1 MKLNELIHEVFA
13 AGQYDPNIFKAIFI
27 VGASE
32 ASKSYMIDQLALTSY
47 GLKLV
52 DNDVAFTDV
61 LKKITDTLNLAHIND
76 AVDVIGPVSKKVKD
90 ITYRSLDRY
99 VEGRMGLIIS
109 GTASDI
115 STIKKH
121 YSQLEEVGYDQYVI
135 FVNTNLETTLKL
147 NNANAEQSIPED
159 IAVIKWHRHSNNWGK
174 LFSVFGNEY
183 GGIDNSEGLDITE
196 NIQNAQITVTRWI
209 NAPLTYVAKLWIQ
222 EMVRGKK
229 IIRVSKELFIG
240 FSPL

>member
-13 AGQYDPNIFKAIFI
+13 VSQYDPNIFKAIFI

-52 DNDVAFTDV
+52 DTDAAFTDV

-76 AVDVIGPVSKKVKD
+76 AVEVIGPVSKKVKD

-121 YSQLEEVGYDQYVI
+121 YSQLKEVGYDQYVI

-147 NNANAEQSIPED
+147 NIANAAQSIPVD
-159 IAVIKWHRHSNNWGK
+159 IATITWHRHSSQLGM
-174 LFSVFGNEY
+174 LFSVFGI
-183 GGIDNSEGLDITE
+183 GHVKIIDNSEGVDITK
-196 NIQNAQITVTRWI
+196 NIQSAQITITKWI
-209 NAPLTYVAKLWIQ
+209 NAPLSYVARLWIQ

-229 IIRVSKELFIG
+229 IIKDVK
-240 FSPL
+240 

>member
-32 ASKSYMIDQLALTSY
+32 VSKSYMIDQLALTSY

-52 DNDVAFTDV
+52 DTDAAFTDV

-76 AVDVIGPVSKKVKD
+76 AVDFIGPVSKKVKD
-90 ITYRSLDRY
+90 TTYRSLDRY

-121 YSQLEEVGYDQYVI
+121 YSQLKEVGYDQYVI

-147 NNANAEQSIPED
+147 NIANAAQSIPED
-159 IAVIKWHRHSNNWGK
+159 IATIKWHRHSSQMGM
-174 LFSVFGNEY
+174 LFSVFGNKY
-183 GGIDNSEGLDITE
+183 GIIDNSEGVDITK
-196 NIQNAQITVTRWI
+196 NIQSAQITITRWI
-209 NAPLTYVAKLWIQ
+209 NAPLTYVAKLWVQ

-229 IIRVSKELFIG
+229 IIKDVK
-240 FSPL
+240 

>member
-13 AGQYDPNIFKAIFI
+13 AGRYDPNIFKAIFI

-52 DNDVAFTDV
+52 DTDAAFTDV

-76 AVDVIGPVSKKVKD
+76 AVEVIGPVSKKIKD

-121 YSQLEEVGYDQYVI
+121 YSQLKEVGYDQYVI

-147 NNANAEQSIPED
+147 NISNEALTIPED
-159 IAVIKWHRHSNNWGK
+159 IATIKWHRHSSQMGM
-174 LFSVFGNEY
+174 LFSVFGNKY
-183 GGIDNSEGLDITE
+183 GIIDNSEGVDITK
-196 NIQNAQITVTRWI
+196 NIQSAQITITRWI
-209 NAPLTYVAKLWIQ
+209 NAPLTYVAKLWVQ

-229 IIRVSKELFIG
+229 IIKDVK
-240 FSPL
+240 

>member
-13 AGQYDPNIFKAIFI
+13 AGRYDPNIFKAIFI

-52 DNDVAFTDV
+52 DTDAAFTDV

-76 AVDVIGPVSKKVKD
+76 AVDFIGPVSKKVKD
-90 ITYRSLDRY
+90 TTYRSLDRY

-121 YSQLEEVGYDQYVI
+121 YSQLKEVGYDQYVI

-147 NNANAEQSIPED
+147 NISNEALTIPED
-159 IAVIKWHRHSNNWGK
+159 IATIKWHRHSSQMGM
-174 LFSVFGNEY
+174 LFSVFGNKY
-183 GGIDNSEGLDITE
+183 GIIDNSEGVDITK
-196 NIQNAQITVTRWI
+196 NIQSAQITITRWI
-209 NAPLTYVAKLWIQ
+209 NAPLTYVAKLWVQ

-229 IIRVSKELFIG
+229 IIKDVK
-240 FSPL
+240 

>member
-1 MKLNELIHEVFA
+1 MIMKLNELIHEVFA

-52 DNDVAFTDV
+52 DTDAAFTDV

-76 AVDVIGPVSKKVKD
+76 AVDFIGPVSKKVKD

-121 YSQLEEVGYDQYVI
+121 YSQLKEVGYDQYVI

-147 NNANAEQSIPED
+147 NIANKALTIPED
-159 IAVIKWHRHSNNWGK
+159 IATIKWHRHSSQLGM
-174 LFSVFGNEY
+174 LFSVFGNKY
-183 GGIDNSEGLDITE
+183 GIIDNSEGVDITK
-196 NIQNAQITVTRWI
+196 NIQSAQITITRWI
-209 NAPLTYVAKLWIQ
+209 NAPLTYVAKLWVQ

-229 IIRVSKELFIG
+229 IIKDVK
-240 FSPL
+240 

>member
-1 MKLNELIHEVFA
+1 MKLNELIQEVFA
-13 AGQYDPNIFKAIFI
+13 GSRYGPNVFKAIFI

-32 ASKSYMIDQLALTSY
+32 ASKSYMIDKLALTSY

-52 DNDVAFTDV
+52 DSDAACTDV
-61 LKKITDTLNLAHIND
+61 LKKITDTVNLAHINV

-99 VEGRMGLIIS
+99 VEGRTGLIIS

-121 YSQLEEVGYDQYVI
+121 YTQLKEVGYDQYVI

-147 NNANAEQSIPED
+147 NIANAAQSIPED
-159 IAVIKWHRHSNNWGK
+159 IASIKWLRHSSQMGM

-183 GGIDNSEGLDITE
+183 GIIDNSEGVDITK
-196 NIQNAQITVTRWI
+196 NIQNAQITVARWI

-229 IIRVSKELFIG
+229 MIMVNKQLFIG

>member
-52 DNDVAFTDV
+52 DTDAAFTDV

-76 AVDVIGPVSKKVKD
+76 AVDFIGPVSKKVKD
-90 ITYRSLDRY
+90 TTYRSLDRY

-121 YSQLEEVGYDQYVI
+121 YSQLKEVGYDQYVI

-147 NNANAEQSIPED
+147 NISNEALTIPED
-159 IAVIKWHRHSNNWGK
+159 IATIKWHRHSSQMGM
-174 LFSVFGNEY
+174 LFSVFGNKY
-183 GGIDNSEGLDITE
+183 GIIDNSEGVDITK
-196 NIQNAQITVTRWI
+196 NIQSAQITITRWI
-209 NAPLTYVAKLWIQ
+209 NAPLTYVAKLWVQ

-229 IIRVSKELFIG
+229 IIKDVK
-240 FSPL
+240 

>member
-1 MKLNELIHEVFA
+1 MIMKLNELIHEVFA
-13 AGQYDPNIFKAIFI
+13 AGRYDPNIFKAIFI

-52 DNDVAFTDV
+52 DTDAAFTDV

-76 AVDVIGPVSKKVKD
+76 AVEVIGPFSKKVKD

-121 YSQLEEVGYDQYVI
+121 YSQLKEVGYDQYVI

-147 NNANAEQSIPED
+147 NISNEALTIPED
-159 IAVIKWHRHSNNWGK
+159 IATIKWHRHSSQMGM
-174 LFSVFGNEY
+174 LFSVFGNKY
-183 GGIDNSEGLDITE
+183 GIIDNSEGVDITK
-196 NIQNAQITVTRWI
+196 NIQSAQITITRWI
-209 NAPLTYVAKLWIQ
+209 NAPLTYVAKLWVQ

-229 IIRVSKELFIG
+229 IIKDVK
-240 FSPL
+240 

>member
-1 MKLNELIHEVFA
+1 MIMKLNELIHEVFA
-13 AGQYDPNIFKAIFI
+13 AGRYDPNIFKAIFI

-32 ASKSYMIDQLALTSY
+32 VSKSYMIDQLALTSY

-52 DNDVAFTDV
+52 DTDAAFTDV

-76 AVDVIGPVSKKVKD
+76 AVEFIGPVSKKVKD

-121 YSQLEEVGYDQYVI
+121 YSQLKEVGYDQYVI

-147 NNANAEQSIPED
+147 NIANKALTIPED
-159 IAVIKWHRHSNNWGK
+159 IATIKWHQHSNNWGK
-174 LFSVFGNEY
+174 LFSVFGNKY
-183 GGIDNSEGLDITE
+183 GIIDNSEGVDITK
-196 NIQNAQITVTRWI
+196 NIQSAQITITRWI
-209 NAPLTYVAKLWIQ
+209 NAPLTYVAKLWVQ

-229 IIRVSKELFIG
+229 IIKDVK
-240 FSPL
+240 

>member
-1 MKLNELIHEVFA
+1 MKLNELIQEVFA
-13 AGQYDPNIFKAIFI
+13 DGRYDPNIFKAIFL
-27 VGASE
+27 VGASD
-32 ASKSYMIDQLALTSY
+32 ASKSYMIDKLALISY

-52 DNDVAFTDV
+52 ETDAVFTYV
-61 LKKITDTLNLAHIND
+61 LKKITDTLNLAHIYD
-76 AVDVIGPVSKKVKD
+76 TVGVRDPVNKKVKD
-90 ITYRSLDRY
+90 ITYRSLDKY
-99 VEGRMGLIIS
+99 VEGRTGLIIS

-121 YSQLEEVGYDQYVI
+121 YTQLKEVGYDQYVI

-147 NNANAEQSIPED
+147 NIANALSIPED
-159 IAVIKWHRHSNNWGK
+159 IATIKWHRHSSQMGM

-183 GGIDNSEGLDITE
+183 CGIDNSEGVDITK

-229 IIRVSKELFIG
+229 MIRVNKQLFIG

>member
-13 AGQYDPNIFKAIFI
+13 TGQYDPNIFKAIFI

-32 ASKSYMIDQLALTSY
+32 ASKSYMIDKLALTSY

-52 DNDVAFTDV
+52 DTDAAFTDV

-121 YSQLEEVGYDQYVI
+121 YSQLKEVGYDQYVI

-147 NNANAEQSIPED
+147 NISNKALTIPED
-159 IAVIKWHRHSNNWGK
+159 IATIKWHRHSSQMGM
-174 LFSVFGNEY
+174 LFSVFGNKY
-183 GGIDNSEGLDITE
+183 GIIDNSEGVDITE
-196 NIQNAQITVTRWI
+196 NIQSAQITITRWI
-209 NAPLTYVAKLWIQ
+209 NAPLTYVAKLWVQ

-229 IIRVSKELFIG
+229 IIKDVK
-240 FSPL
+240 

>member
-1 MKLNELIHEVFA
+1 MKLNELIQEVFA
-13 AGQYDPNIFKAIFI
+13 DGRYDPNIFKAIFI
-27 VGASE
+27 VGASD
-32 ASKSYMIDQLALTSY
+32 ASKSYMIDKLALTSY

-52 DNDVAFTDV
+52 ETEAAFTDV
-61 LKKITDTLNLAHIND
+61 LKNITDTLNLAHIND
-76 AVDVIGPVSKKVKD
+76 AVDVIGPVSKKVND
-90 ITYRSLDRY
+90 ITYRSLDKY

-121 YSQLEEVGYDQYVI
+121 YTQLKEVGYDQYVI

-147 NNANAEQSIPED
+147 NIANAALSIPED
-159 IAVIKWHRHSNNWGK
+159 IATIKWHRHSSQMGM
-174 LFSVFGNEY
+174 LFSVYGNEY
-183 GGIDNSEGLDITE
+183 GIIDNSEGVDITK
-196 NIQNAQITVTRWI
+196 NIQSALITIARWI

-229 IIRVSKELFIG
+229 IVKDVE
-240 FSPL
+240 

>member
-13 AGQYDPNIFKAIFI
+13 DGQYDPNIFKAIFI

-32 ASKSYMIDQLALTSY
+32 ASKSYMIDKLVLTSY

-52 DNDVAFTDV
+52 DSDDAFTEV
-61 LKKITDTLNLAHIND
+61 LKKITDTLNLAHIYD
-76 AVDVIGPVSKKVKD
+76 TVGDRDPVSKKVKD

-121 YSQLEEVGYDQYVI
+121 YTQLKEVGYDQYVI

-147 NNANAEQSIPED
+147 NIANEALTIPED
-159 IAVIKWHRHSNNWGK
+159 IATIKWHRHSSQMGM

-183 GGIDNSEGLDITE
+183 GGIDNSEGVDITK

-229 IIRVSKELFIG
+229 NVKDIK
-240 FSPL
+240 

>member
-1 MKLNELIHEVFA
+1 MKLNELIQEVFA
-13 AGQYDPNIFKAIFI
+13 GGRYDPNIFKAIFI

-32 ASKSYMIDQLALTSY
+32 VSKSYMIDKLALTSY
-47 GLKLV
+47 ELKLV
-52 DNDVAFTDV
+52 DSDAAFTEV
-61 LKKITDTLNLAHIND
+61 LKKITDTLNLAHIYD
-76 AVDVIGPVSKKVKD
+76 TVGDRDPVSKKVKD
-90 ITYRSLDRY
+90 ITYRSLDRF

-109 GTASDI
+109 GKASDI

-121 YSQLEEVGYDQYVI
+121 YTQLKEVGYDQYVI
-135 FVNTNLETTLKL
+135 FVNTNLETTLKM
-147 NNANAEQSIPED
+147 NIADAAQSIPED
-159 IAVIKWHRHSNNWGK
+159 IATIKWHRHSSQMGM

-183 GGIDNSEGLDITE
+183 CDIDNSEGFDITK

-229 IIRVSKELFIG
+229 NVKDIK
-240 FSPL
+240 

>member
-1 MKLNELIHEVFA
+1 MKLNELIQEVFA
-13 AGQYDPNIFKAIFI
+13 DGRYDPNIFKAIYI

-32 ASKSYMIDQLALTSY
+32 ASKLYMIDKLALTLY

-52 DNDVAFTDV
+52 ETDAAFTDV

-76 AVDVIGPVSKKVKD
+76 AVEVIGPVSKKVKD
-90 ITYRSLDRY
+90 ITYRSLDKY
-99 VEGRMGLIIS
+99 VEGRIGLIIS

-121 YSQLEEVGYDQYVI
+121 YTQLKEVGYDQYVI

-147 NNANAEQSIPED
+147 NIANAAPSIPED
-159 IAVIKWHRHSNNWGK
+159 ITIIKWHRHSSQMGM
-174 LFSVFGNEY
+174 LFSVFGNKY
-183 GGIDNSEGLDITE
+183 GIIDNSEGVDITK

-229 IIRVSKELFIG
+229 IVKDIK
-240 FSPL
+240 

>member
-52 DNDVAFTDV
+52 DTDAAFTDV

-76 AVDVIGPVSKKVKD
+76 AVEVIGPVSKKIKD

-121 YSQLEEVGYDQYVI
+121 YSQLEEVGYDQYMI

-147 NNANAEQSIPED
+147 NISNEALTIPED
-159 IAVIKWHRHSNNWGK
+159 IATIKWHRHSSQMGM
-174 LFSVFGNEY
+174 LFSVFGNKY
-183 GGIDNSEGLDITE
+183 GIIDNSEGVDITK
-196 NIQNAQITVTRWI
+196 NIQSAQITITRWI
-209 NAPLTYVAKLWIQ
+209 NAPLTYVAKLWVQ

-229 IIRVSKELFIG
+229 IIKDVK
-240 FSPL
+240 

>member
-1 MKLNELIHEVFA
+1 MIIKLNELIHEVFA
-13 AGQYDPNIFKAIFI
+13 TGQYDPNIFKAIFI

-32 ASKSYMIDQLALTSY
+32 ASKSYMIDKLALTSY

-52 DNDVAFTDV
+52 DTDAAFTDV

-121 YSQLEEVGYDQYVI
+121 YSQLKEVGYDQYVI

-147 NNANAEQSIPED
+147 NISNKALTIPED
-159 IAVIKWHRHSNNWGK
+159 IATIKWHRHSSQMGM
-174 LFSVFGNEY
+174 LFSVFGNKY
-183 GGIDNSEGLDITE
+183 GIIDNSEGVDITE
-196 NIQNAQITVTRWI
+196 NIQSAQITITRWI
-209 NAPLTYVAKLWIQ
+209 NAPLTYVAKLWVQ

-229 IIRVSKELFIG
+229 IIKDVK
-240 FSPL
+240 

>member
-1 MKLNELIHEVFA
+1 MIMKLNELIHEIFA
-13 AGQYDPNIFKAIFI
+13 TSQYDPNIFKAIFI

-52 DNDVAFTDV
+52 DTDAAFTDV

-121 YSQLEEVGYDQYVI
+121 YSQLKEVGYDQYVI

-147 NNANAEQSIPED
+147 NIANKALTIPED
-159 IAVIKWHRHSNNWGK
+159 IATIKWHRHSSQMGM
-174 LFSVFGNEY
+174 LFSVFGNKY
-183 GGIDNSEGLDITE
+183 GFIDNSEGVDITE
-196 NIQNAQITVTRWI
+196 NIHSAQITITRWI
-209 NAPLTYVAKLWIQ
+209 NAPLTYVAKLWVQ

-229 IIRVSKELFIG
+229 NNKGE
-240 FSPL
+240 

>member
-52 DNDVAFTDV
+52 DTDAAFTDV
-61 LKKITDTLNLAHIND
+61 LKKITDTLNIAHIND
-76 AVDVIGPVSKKVKD
+76 AVEVIGPFSKKVKD

-147 NNANAEQSIPED
+147 NISNEALTIPED
-159 IAVIKWHRHSNNWGK
+159 TAIIKWHRHSSQLGM
-174 LFSVFGNEY
+174 LFSVFGIGY
-183 GGIDNSEGLDITE
+183 VKIIDNSEGVDITK
-196 NIQNAQITVTRWI
+196 NIKSAQITITTWI
-209 NAPLTYVAKLWIQ
+209 NAPLSYVARLWIQ

-229 IIRVSKELFIG
+229 IIKDVK
-240 FSPL
+240 

>member
-52 DNDVAFTDV
+52 DTDAAFTDV

-76 AVDVIGPVSKKVKD
+76 AVEVIGPFSKKVKD

-121 YSQLEEVGYDQYVI
+121 YSQLKEVGYDQYVI

-147 NNANAEQSIPED
+147 NISNEALTIPED
-159 IAVIKWHRHSNNWGK
+159 IATIKWHRHSSQMGM
-174 LFSVFGNEY
+174 LFSVFGNKY
-183 GGIDNSEGLDITE
+183 GIIDNSEGVDITK
-196 NIQNAQITVTRWI
+196 NIQSAQITITRWI
-209 NAPLTYVAKLWIQ
+209 NAPLTYVAKLWVQ

-229 IIRVSKELFIG
+229 IIKDVK
-240 FSPL
+240 

>member
-1 MKLNELIHEVFA
+1 MIMKLNELIHEVFA

-32 ASKSYMIDQLALTSY
+32 ASKSYMIDQLAFTSY

-52 DNDVAFTDV
+52 DTDAAFTDV

-76 AVDVIGPVSKKVKD
+76 AVEVIGPVSKKIKD

-121 YSQLEEVGYDQYVI
+121 YSQLEEVGYDQYMI

-147 NNANAEQSIPED
+147 NISNEALTIPED
-159 IAVIKWHRHSNNWGK
+159 IATIKWHRHSSQMGM
-174 LFSVFGNEY
+174 LFSVFGKKY
-183 GGIDNSEGLDITE
+183 GIIDNSEGVDITK
-196 NIQNAQITVTRWI
+196 NIQSAQITITRWI
-209 NAPLTYVAKLWIQ
+209 NAPLTYVAKLWVQ

-229 IIRVSKELFIG
+229 IIKDVK
-240 FSPL
+240 